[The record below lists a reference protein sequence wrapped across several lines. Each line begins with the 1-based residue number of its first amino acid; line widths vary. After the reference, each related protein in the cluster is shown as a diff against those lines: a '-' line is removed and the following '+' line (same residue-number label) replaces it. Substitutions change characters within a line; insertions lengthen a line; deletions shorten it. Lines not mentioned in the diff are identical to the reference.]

1 MLYEYLKYCYYNPN
15 KNEIFLS
22 NIGEYRDL
30 TEDEI
35 DDLF

>member
-1 MLYEYLKYCYYNPN
+1 MLYEYLKACYYNLN
-15 KNEIFLS
+15 KNENFLS
-22 NIGEYRDL
+22 NIGEYGDL